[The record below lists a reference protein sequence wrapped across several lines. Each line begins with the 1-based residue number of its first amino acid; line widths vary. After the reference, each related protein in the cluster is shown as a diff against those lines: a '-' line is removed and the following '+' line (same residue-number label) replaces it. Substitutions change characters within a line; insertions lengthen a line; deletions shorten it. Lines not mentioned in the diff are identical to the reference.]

1 MLIRLTR
8 PEPPP
13 PRTSQRNPR
22 LNVWRPPPSV
32 AIHFPVGT
40 LSPSPADA
48 GAFCTAEGRFGLIQ
62 QLPPVLAQGVIFPGQ
77 LVGCILHHGS
87 IANYWPESPPP
98 SPELRNGTHGD
109 LPNSAESCTPR
120 HVLRIEWLPVRSCPS
135 QRSSPSL
142 KSGASQSTCWSNNS
156 GIGS

>member
-98 SPELRNGTHGD
+98 SPELRNGTQAGSCCD
-109 LPNSAESCTPR
+109 SLPASGSLLVAQFSSA
-120 HVLRIEWLPVRSCPS
+120 LRLVGRFKVEEG
-135 QRSSPSL
+135 SPS
-142 KSGASQSTCWSNNS
+142 
-156 GIGS
+156 